1 MARQGLEALR
11 ELGSDAPDNELELTC
26 ACCIPR
32 HWPKAGR
39 YSESMALYRNAAELA
54 IAHGDAERL
63 AQAALGYDD
72 PCWRFNLPGVHAQH
86 LLNQAFQA
94 LGEHDSACVC
104 ACWPDWPESASWMIR
119 VRARRGC
126 WTMRLRWPVGSAIHV
141 H

>member
-1 MARQGLEALR
+1 
-11 ELGSDAPDNELELTC
+11 
-26 ACCIPR
+26 
-32 HWPKAGR
+32 
-39 YSESMALYRNAAELA
+39 MALYRNAAELA

-94 LGEHDSACVC
+94 LGEHDSVL
-104 ACWPDWPESASWMIR
+104 R
-119 VRARRGC
+119 VRLLAGLARVCVMDDQGARSAG
-126 WTMRLRWPVGSAIHV
+126 MLDDAIAMARGSAIHV